1 MLETLKNAWKIADL
15 RKKIL
20 YTLGM
25 LLLYRVLCFIP
36 TPGVDTTV
44 IAQAVEK
51 YDLLGFISSMTG
63 SNLSNFNI
71 MAMGITPYIN
81 ASIIMQLLCVAI
93 PKLEEMQKEG
103 EEGRKKIAQITRY
116 VTVGLG
122 FIQAIALTIGLHT
135 SATGGFLSYLTIGL
149 CLAAGTAV
157 AMWMGERITENG
169 IGNGI
174 SMLIFAG
181 IVSNLVTGLTQ
192 YLSSLFTAFAA
203 KTLVQFLASV
213 LVFMILLLG
222 IVFVDLAERR
232 IPVQY
237 SKRMVGRKMY
247 GGQSTHIPLKL
258 NASGV
263 LPLIFAGII
272 SNLVRALSLNIDALI
287 RGQNIGGILPQMI
300 ASVVVFLILIVGI
313 VFVDLGE
320 RRIPIQYAKRMVG
333 RRMYGGQST
342 HIPLKLNASGVLP
355 LIFANAIMQ
364 FPSTILAFFPNSGAN
379 RWWTAHV
386 SSQHL
391 LYQLIF
397 ALMIFGFT
405 FFYSEISFNPVEIS
419 KNIQANGGMIPGI
432 RQGKPTSDFIKK
444 ITRRI
449 TMFGAIYLAI
459 LAVIPMIIY
468 AIAGVSLPFAA
479 SSLLIAVSVAMETMR
494 ELESQ
499 MLMRHYKG
507 FLQ

>member
-25 LLLYRVLCFIP
+25 LLIYRLLCYVP
-36 TPGVDTTV
+36 TPGVDTSQ
-44 IAQAVEK
+44 IASALER
-51 YDLLGFISSMTG
+51 YSLLGFINSMTG
-63 SNLSNFNI
+63 SDLSNYTI

-122 FIQAIALTIGLHT
+122 FVQAIALTIGLRAN
-135 SATGGFLSYLTIGL
+135 ATNGFLGLMTIGF

-174 SMLIFAG
+174 SLLIFAG
-181 IVSNLVTGLTQ
+181 IISNLARSVGTNIVNIF
-192 YLSSLFTAFAA
+192 SHPEAVSIPA
-203 KTLVQFLASV
+203 VIASV
-213 LVFMILLLG
+213 VVFIILVVG
-222 IVFVDLAERR
+222 IVLVDLAERR
-232 IPVQY
+232 IRIQY
-237 SKRMVGRKMY
+237 AKRMVGRKMY

-263 LPLIFAGII
+263 LPLIFA
-272 SNLVRALSLNIDALI
+272 
-287 RGQNIGGILPQMI
+287 
-300 ASVVVFLILIVGI
+300 
-313 VFVDLGE
+313 
-320 RRIPIQYAKRMVG
+320 
-333 RRMYGGQST
+333 
-342 HIPLKLNASGVLP
+342 
-355 LIFANAIMQ
+355 NAIMQ
-364 FPSTILAFFPNSGAN
+364 FPATILAFFPNSAAN
-379 RWWTAHV
+379 QWWTTHV
-386 SSQHL
+386 SSTHL
-391 LYQLIF
+391 LYQVIF

-405 FFYSEISFNPVEIS
+405 FFYSEISFNPVEIA
-419 KNIQANGGMIPGI
+419 KNIQNNGGMIPGI
-432 RQGKPTSDFIKK
+432 RQGKPTSDYIKK
-444 ITRRI
+444 ITHRI
-449 TMFGAIYLAI
+449 TMFGAIYLAV

-507 FLQ
+507 FLN

>member
-25 LLLYRVLCFIP
+25 LLIYRLLCYVP
-36 TPGVDTTV
+36 TPGVNTSM
-44 IAQAVEK
+44 ISSALEK
-51 YDLLGFISSMTG
+51 YSLLGFINSMTG
-63 SNLSNFNI
+63 SDLSNYTI

-93 PKLEEMQKEG
+93 PKLEELQKEG

-122 FIQAIALTIGLHT
+122 FVQAIALTIGLRAN
-135 SATGGFLSYLTIGL
+135 ATGGFLGLLTIGM
-149 CLAAGTAV
+149 CLAAGTAI

-174 SMLIFAG
+174 SLLIFAG
-181 IVSNLVTGLTQ
+181 IISNLARSVGTNIYNL
-192 YLSSLFTAFAA
+192 FAA
-203 KTLVQFLASV
+203 PEAVNGAGLIASV
-213 LVFMILLLG
+213 IVFIILVVG
-222 IVFVDLAERR
+222 IVLVDLAERR
-232 IPVQY
+232 IRIQY
-237 SKRMVGRKMY
+237 AKRMVGRKMY

-263 LPLIFAGII
+263 LPLIFA
-272 SNLVRALSLNIDALI
+272 
-287 RGQNIGGILPQMI
+287 
-300 ASVVVFLILIVGI
+300 
-313 VFVDLGE
+313 
-320 RRIPIQYAKRMVG
+320 
-333 RRMYGGQST
+333 
-342 HIPLKLNASGVLP
+342 
-355 LIFANAIMQ
+355 NAIMQ
-364 FPSTILAFFPNSGAN
+364 FPATILAFFPNSGAN
-379 RWWTAHV
+379 QWWTAHV
-386 SSQHL
+386 SSTHA
-391 LYQLIF
+391 LYQVIF

-405 FFYSEISFNPVEIS
+405 FFYSEITFNPVEIA
-419 KNIQANGGMIPGI
+419 KNIQNNGGMIPGI
-432 RQGKPTSDFIKK
+432 RQGKPTSDYIKK

-449 TMFGAIYLAI
+449 TTFGAIYLAI

-468 AIAGVSLPFAA
+468 LIAGVSLPFAA

-507 FLQ
+507 FLN

>member
-25 LLLYRVLCFIP
+25 LLIYRLLCYVP
-36 TPGVDTTV
+36 TPGVDTSL
-44 IAQAVEK
+44 IASALER
-51 YDLLGFISSMTG
+51 YSLLGFINSMTG
-63 SNLSNFNI
+63 SDLSNYTI

-122 FIQAIALTIGLHT
+122 FIQAIALTIGLHAN
-135 SATGGFLSYLTIGL
+135 ATNGFLGLLTIGF
-149 CLAAGTAV
+149 CLAAGTAI

-174 SMLIFAG
+174 SLLIFAG
-181 IVSNLVTGLTQ
+181 IISNLARSVGTNVVNIF
-192 YLSSLFTAFAA
+192 SHPEAVSIPA
-203 KTLVQFLASV
+203 VIASV
-213 LVFMILLLG
+213 VVVVILVVG
-222 IVFVDLAERR
+222 IVLVDLAERR
-232 IPVQY
+232 IRIQY
-237 SKRMVGRKMY
+237 AKRMVGRKMY

-263 LPLIFAGII
+263 LPLIFA
-272 SNLVRALSLNIDALI
+272 
-287 RGQNIGGILPQMI
+287 
-300 ASVVVFLILIVGI
+300 
-313 VFVDLGE
+313 
-320 RRIPIQYAKRMVG
+320 
-333 RRMYGGQST
+333 
-342 HIPLKLNASGVLP
+342 
-355 LIFANAIMQ
+355 NAIMQ
-364 FPSTILAFFPNSGAN
+364 FPATILAFFPNSAAN
-379 RWWTAHV
+379 QWWTTHV
-386 SSQHL
+386 SSTHL
-391 LYQLIF
+391 LYQVIF

-405 FFYSEISFNPVEIS
+405 FFYSEISFNPVEIA
-419 KNIQANGGMIPGI
+419 KNIQNNGGMIPGI
-432 RQGKPTSDFIKK
+432 RQGKPTSDYIKK
-444 ITRRI
+444 ITHRI
-449 TMFGAIYLAI
+449 TMFGAIYLAV

-507 FLQ
+507 FLN